1 MTMLTGIKAF
11 EARWQSLKDS
21 YVTTLSESRLL
32 MQAMGRLVDN
42 YATQEEIVSELPFGL
57 QGLFLRLV
65 DAYLNGYW
73 PEETETAT
81 SSLASSS
88 PARLSARSRRQQGM
102 PKATAASEA
111 GTYIIRDVNA
121 DAGAYS
127 VCLI

>member
-42 YATQEEIVSELPFGL
+42 YATQEQIVSELPFGL

-73 PEETETAT
+73 AEETE
-81 SSLASSS
+81 SSAGPLTPS
-88 PARLSARSRRQQGM
+88 PARLSARSRREQGM

-111 GTYIIRDVNA
+111 GTYIIRDANA

-127 VCLI
+127 VCMI